1 VNSVPP
7 HEVMSYA
14 AELAAALGKLDGS
27 PLVAAYLH
35 GSGALGGWIPGR
47 SDVDILF
54 VAADDTTPATTAEM
68 AQVIQAAGAHCPGR
82 EVETS
87 VVTAAAARDPAPPW
101 PYLVHVVA
109 GPAGTIRVAQPD
121 AASPGDR
128 DLLIQYAV
136 CRAAGR
142 TVLGPPARELI
153 GPVERAAIL
162 DYLAENLAWGLE
174 HAPEPYAVLNACRAR
189 VYLSDDDIVSKV
201 AAGEAALRRGT
212 GPPAVI
218 RRALDQQRGY
228 QPDQRPA
235 ADAIEFVLAT
245 AARLRSGS

>member
-1 VNSVPP
+1 VPP

-35 GSGALGGWIPGR
+35 GSGALGGWMPGR

-87 VVTAAAARDPAPPW
+87 VVTVAAARDPAPPW

-153 GPVERAAIL
+153 GPVGRAAII
-162 DYLAENLAWGLE
+162 DYLADDLAWGLE
-174 HAPEPYAVLNACRAR
+174 HAPEPYGVLNACRAQ
-189 VYLSDDDIVSKV
+189 VYLSDDEIVSKV
-201 AAGEAALRRGT
+201 AAGETALRRGT

-228 QPDQRPA
+228 QPDQRPTS
-235 ADAIEFVLAT
+235 DAIEFVLAT
-245 AARLRSGS
+245 AARLRSGA